1 MKFTAFAT
9 ILIGVLIAGY
19 AGYQYASGGPSATS
33 LGVSLA
39 FAAALAFAGV
49 AMWVFACGYAE
60 SEGTPTG
67 PTRETGV
74 LPADNVRHDPPR
86 A

>member
-19 AGYQYASGGPSATS
+19 ASYQYASGGPSATS
-33 LGVSLA
+33 VGVSLA

-60 SEGTPTG
+60 SEGTPLVPHKKPWFSP
-67 PTRETGV
+67 PTT
-74 LPADNVRHDPPR
+74 
-86 A
+86 